1 MGTTRLGNIWRVSH
15 HVLITSET
23 SARLGLTENNLLC
36 NASRRLARLKR
47 TTDMYN
53 ASLELK

>member
-1 MGTTRLGNIWRVSH
+1 MGMARLGNIWRVLH

-36 NASRRLARLKR
+36 KASRRLARLKR
-47 TTDMYN
+47 KTDM
-53 ASLELK
+53 